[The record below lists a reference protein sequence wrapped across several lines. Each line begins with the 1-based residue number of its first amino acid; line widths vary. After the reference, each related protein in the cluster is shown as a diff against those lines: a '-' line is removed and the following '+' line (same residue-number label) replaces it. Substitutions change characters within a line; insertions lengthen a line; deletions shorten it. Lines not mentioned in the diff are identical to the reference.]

1 MNQSKAGKKLAP
13 IIAAQTLPIY
23 ESNPQ
28 RYQRLCQW
36 VWHCQKSGWPDE
48 AIAEALKLSQPA
60 IHGAANWWSY
70 AYSLLAKAKGRATE
84 TESTRYK
91 SEVGSIAGDF
101 IEFLKARQQR

>member
-1 MNQSKAGKKLAP
+1 MNQSKAGRKLNP

-48 AIAEALKLSQPA
+48 AIAEALRMSQPT
-60 IHGAANWWSY
+60 IQGSLDWWSY
-70 AYSLLAKAKGRATE
+70 LTSLLSKAKGRAHE
-84 TESTRYK
+84 DESAAHK
-91 SEVGSIAGDF
+91 SADMAIVTDMM
-101 IEFLKARQQR
+101 EFLKQRKRG